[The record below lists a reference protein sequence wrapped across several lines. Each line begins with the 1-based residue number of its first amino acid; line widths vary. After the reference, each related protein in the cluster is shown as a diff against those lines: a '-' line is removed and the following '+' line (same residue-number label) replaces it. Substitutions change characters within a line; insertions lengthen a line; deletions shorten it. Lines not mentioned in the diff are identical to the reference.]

1 MFIFMTVIKI
11 KFLRRNIMKTE
22 FLKLLDKFT
31 IDHDSWT
38 NEELASYLS
47 ENTAIVSSLDLSKKD
62 LIEEFKICNEALD
75 NSMKL
80 NKNLQNEIDIL
91 VKYHPSINYPCQ
103 ISNPYGVFFCKKE
116 EDYDELAKGDYC
128 FARKFHGKESAKLK
142 EKIIE
147 NLW

>member
-1 MFIFMTVIKI
+1 
-11 KFLRRNIMKTE
+11 MKTE

-47 ENTAIVSSLDLSKKD
+47 ENTAIVSSSDLSKKD
-62 LIEEFKICNEALD
+62 LIEEFKICNEALG

-91 VKYHPSINYPCQ
+91 VKYHPSTNYPCQ

-116 EDYDELAKGDYC
+116 EDYDEFKRNVLGY
-128 FARKFHGKESAKLK
+128 
-142 EKIIE
+142 EK
-147 NLW
+147 